1 MCGGPGSLGPAWT
14 RGEIE
19 RPEGE
24 KNMGTWTAAVYTEEQ
39 QCRLG
44 VNEMGEPIAQNQAG
58 PAGEHRETF
67 TVVRDGGQPVA
78 SGGDG
83 SGGDGDGGGNRTGGS
98 GTARAENASRFPP
111 HWGAPPLAQTRDYR
125 PLPGGYGMGSG
136 TLARWI
142 EEKLAAD
149 AAATT
154 PQSESIEAKSSWPE
168 LIGMDGET
176 AVASILAERPALQ
189 VSTMP
194 HDAMMTMDFREDRVR
209 VMVDASGKVTS
220 TPQCG

>member
-14 RGEIE
+14 RGEME

-39 QCRLG
+39 QRRLG
-44 VNEMGEPIAQNQAG
+44 VNEMGEAVEQPANQAG

-67 TVVRDGGQPVA
+67 TVVSDGGQPA
-78 SGGDG
+78 G
-83 SGGDGDGGGNRTGGS
+83 SGGGSGADGG
-98 GTARAENASRFPP
+98 SRFPS
-111 HWGAPPLAQTRDYR
+111 HWGEPPMAQTRDLR

-142 EEKLAAD
+142 EEKMAAD
-149 AAATT
+149 ASGG
-154 PQSESIEAKSSWPE
+154 PGSDPKSSWPE
-168 LIGMDGET
+168 LVGADGEA
-176 AVASILAERPALQ
+176 AVASILAERPTLQ

-194 HDAMMTMDFREDRVR
+194 NDAMMTMDFREDRVR
-209 VMVDASGKVTS
+209 VMCDAAGKVTDV
-220 TPQCG
+220 PRCG

>member
-39 QCRLG
+39 QRRLG
-44 VNEMGEPIAQNQAG
+44 VNEMGEAVEQPANQAG

-67 TVVRDGGQPVA
+67 TVVSDGGQPA
-78 SGGDG
+78 GSGGG
-83 SGGDGDGGGNRTGGS
+83 SGGDGG
-98 GTARAENASRFPP
+98 SRFPS
-111 HWGAPPLAQTRDYR
+111 HWGEPPMAQTRDLR

-142 EEKLAAD
+142 EEKMAAD
-149 AAATT
+149 ASAGQRD
-154 PQSESIEAKSSWPE
+154 PGSDPKSSWPE
-168 LIGMDGET
+168 LVGADGEA
-176 AVASILAERPALQ
+176 AVASILAERPTLQ

-194 HDAMMTMDFREDRVR
+194 NDAMMTMDFREDRVR
-209 VMVDASGKVTS
+209 VMCDAAGKVTDV
-220 TPQCG
+220 PRCG

>member
-14 RGEIE
+14 RGEME

-39 QCRLG
+39 QRRLG
-44 VNEMGEPIAQNQAG
+44 VNEMGEPLEQPANQAG

-67 TVVRDGGQPVA
+67 TVVRDGGQPVT
-78 SGGDG
+78 SGGDDGSGDSG
-83 SGGDGDGGGNRTGGS
+83 SGGGGDG
-98 GTARAENASRFPP
+98 ASRFPS
-111 HWGAPPLAQTRDYR
+111 HWGAPPMVQTRDLR

-136 TLARWI
+136 TLKRWI
-142 EEKLAAD
+142 EEKMAAD
-149 AAATT
+149 AASSGQGDGSAA
-154 PQSESIEAKSSWPE
+154 SETKSCWPE
-168 LIGMDGET
+168 LVGADGD
-176 AVASILAERPALQ
+176 AAMAAILSERPELQ

-209 VMVDASGKVTS
+209 VMCDAAGKVTAE
-220 TPQCG
+220 PRCG